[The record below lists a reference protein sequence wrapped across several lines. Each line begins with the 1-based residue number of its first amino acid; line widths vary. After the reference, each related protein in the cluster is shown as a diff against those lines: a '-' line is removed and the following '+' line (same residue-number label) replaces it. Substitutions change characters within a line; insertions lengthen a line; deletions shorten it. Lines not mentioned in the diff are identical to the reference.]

1 MGYGEL
7 LRDLAKKFSD
17 LEIVKHG
24 TKIYNFSKLNKRAN
38 QVAHALLQL
47 GIKKNEKFGI
57 MLYNSPEYLEIMF
70 GLQKMGAVP
79 VPINT
84 RFGFIEFKHIFENA
98 DIIGLFID
106 KEFVKKIQDFI
117 NEYDFKAIKHIFV
130 LNAAPNETFEGMRNY
145 EKFIE
150 NQETSEPSVE
160 INDDDVA
167 LLLYTG
173 GTTGLPKG
181 AILTH
186 SNLKSATF
194 IAPKHGMKLIMA
206 NKIPAESM
214 IPKGG
219 LKMKFLTPTPIYHI
233 SGLMPV
239 LTQIGLRNMLY
250 FPVSQSF
257 DPEEICQIIEREK
270 ITTLFMVPT
279 MYRIW
284 LNHPSLEKYDL
295 SSLTMIASGGAKLPQ
310 RMKIAILERFP
321 KVTLVDGYGSTET
334 IGTSTIAF
342 MTYKDIP
349 KIKKGYIGQVVTG
362 IKMRVV
368 NEKGEDVPVGEVGE
382 MIYKGNTIMK
392 GYYKDDAKTQA
403 VFTEDGWLH
412 SGDLCKMDEEGNVYY
427 VGRMSEMI
435 TSGGEK
441 IYPMEIEEILR
452 SHPKINEVVITG
464 VPDKIW
470 GQKIAAFIELKKGEK
485 MTAEEVI
492 EYCKDKIATYKKPR
506 IIKFIDKIPITKSGK
521 MDRIRIRKM
530 ARLLAIDENN

>member
-1 MGYGEL
+1 MGYGDL
-7 LRDLAKKFSD
+7 LRDLAKKFRD

-24 TKIYNFSKLNKRAN
+24 TKIYTFSKFNTRAN

-47 GIKKNEKFGI
+47 NVKKSDKFGI
-57 MLYNSPEYLEIMF
+57 LLYNSPEYLEIMF
-70 GLQKMGAVP
+70 GLMKIGAVP

-84 RFGFIEFKHIFENA
+84 RFGFTEFKHIFENS
-98 DIIGLFID
+98 DLIGVFID
-106 KEFVKKIQDFI
+106 GELTEKLQSFI
-117 NEYDFKAIKHIFV
+117 KTYDFKAIQYIFV
-130 LNAAPNETFEGMRNY
+130 INSPYNEIAEDMRDY
-145 EKFIE
+145 ERFIKH
-150 NQETSEPSVE
+150 QETSDPEAE
-160 INDDDVA
+160 ISDEDIA

-181 AILTH
+181 AVLTH
-186 SNLKSATF
+186 SNLKNATF
-194 IAPKHGMKLIMA
+194 IAPKHGMKLVMA

-214 IPKGG
+214 IPKGNVRI
-219 LKMKFLTPTPIYHI
+219 KFLTPTPIYHI

-239 LTQIGLRNMLY
+239 LTQIGLRNLLY
-250 FPVSQSF
+250 FPESHSF
-257 DPEEICQIIEREK
+257 NPEEICRIIETEK

-284 LNHPSLEKYDL
+284 LESPYLDKYDL
-295 SSLTMIASGGAKLPQ
+295 SSLTMLASGGAKLPQ
-310 RMKIAILERFP
+310 HLKIIILERFP
-321 KVTLVDGYGSTET
+321 HVTLVDGYGSTET

-342 MTYKDIP
+342 MTHKDIP

-362 IKMRVV
+362 IKMRVI

-382 MIYKGNTIMK
+382 MIYKGKTIMK
-392 GYYKDDAKTQA
+392 GYYKDATKTKA

-412 SGDLCKMDEEGNVYY
+412 SGDLCKIDEEGNVYY

-441 IYPMEIEEILR
+441 IFPLEIEEVLR
-452 SHPKINEVVITG
+452 MHPKINEVVVTG

-470 GQKIAAFIELKKGEK
+470 GQKIAAFIELKKGEE

-492 EYCKDKIATYKKPR
+492 DYCKDKIATYKKPR
-506 IIKFIDKIPITKSGK
+506 IIKFISKIPITKSGK
-521 MDRIRIRKM
+521 MDRIQIRKM
-530 ARLLAIDENN
+530 ARLMDLDANT